1 MILSRRLEYIISR
14 VPRVEVVVDVG
25 TDHGKIPCE
34 LLRRGIVDYAI
45 ALDISAP
52 SLRKAENLLAEA
64 GFAPRS
70 KCVLGDGLKPLRGEK
85 INLSIIAG
93 MGGMEIIS
101 ILDAVDRAYPDR
113 YILSPHHDSEA
124 LRRYL
129 ISHGYRILRDV
140 TISDTLKY
148 YDVLEVEVGED
159 DLSEDEY
166 KYGRDNLIE
175 RGEDFLSYLS
185 HTLRT
190 YEQLLPVVNDI
201 RREELSSEMSS
212 IRRILCCDKI

>member
-1 MILSRRLEYIISR
+1 MMLSKRLEYIVSR
-14 VPRVEVVVDVG
+14 VPRVEIAVDVG

-34 LLRRGIVDYAI
+34 LLRRGIVDNVI

-52 SLRKAENLLAEA
+52 SLKKAENLLTES
-64 GFAPRS
+64 GFASRS
-70 KCVLGDGLKPLRGEK
+70 KCVLGDGLRPLVSEK
-85 INLSIIAG
+85 INLAIIAG
-93 MGGMEIIS
+93 MGGMEIVS
-101 ILDAVDRAYPDR
+101 ILDTVDRAYPDR

-140 TISDTLKY
+140 TIEDTSKY

-159 DLSEDEY
+159 YLSEDEY
-166 KYGRDNLIE
+166 KFGRDNLIE
-175 RGEDFLSYLS
+175 RGEDFLSYLAN
-185 HTLRT
+185 TLAT
-190 YEQLLPVVNDI
+190 YDKLLSVVNDM
-201 RREELSSEMSS
+201 RREVLSREIQL